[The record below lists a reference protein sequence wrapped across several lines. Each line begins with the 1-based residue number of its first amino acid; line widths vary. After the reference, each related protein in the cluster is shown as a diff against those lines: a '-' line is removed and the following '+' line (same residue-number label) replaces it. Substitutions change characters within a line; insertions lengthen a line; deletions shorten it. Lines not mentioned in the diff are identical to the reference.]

1 MNTLLPLPLHELHL
15 QLGARFG
22 ELRGSETVASY
33 GDPMAEYQA
42 LKQSAVVLDFSFRGR
57 GCLTGADRVRLLHGQ
72 VSNDVQ
78 KLRPGEGCYAAL
90 VTAKGRMQADL
101 NIHVLENELL
111 LDFEPGLTS
120 TLRERFEHYIVAE
133 DVQFIDVAPFYGI
146 VSIQGPLAAA
156 VMRRVMPDLMIP
168 KTGLSVS
175 HRTDPSLGDLYLVNH
190 PRAGGSGFDFYV
202 PTEATA
208 MVFDKLVA
216 AVQAEGGRPA
226 GFEAFEWARIEAG
239 IPRFGIDMDES
250 NLPPETGIET
260 RAISYNKGCYIGQEV
275 IARIRTY
282 GQVARAL
289 RGLRLDPQLST
300 LPVRGDKLFLG
311 EREVGNI
318 TSAIHSPELGLPIAL
333 GYVRREANTPGTMLR
348 LRTLTGEFSAEVAAL
363 PFELPKK

>member
-1 MNTLLPLPLHELHL
+1 MNTLQPLLLHPVHVH
-15 QLGARFG
+15 LGAHFG
-22 ELRGSETVASY
+22 ELRDFETVVGY
-33 GDPMAEYQA
+33 GDSMAEYEA
-42 LKQSAVVLDFSFRGR
+42 LKKTAAVLDFSFRGR

-90 VTAKGRMQADL
+90 VTVKGRMQADL

-120 TLRERFEHYIVAE
+120 ILRERFEHYIVAE
-133 DVQFIDVAPFYGI
+133 DVQFTDVAPFYGL
-146 VSIQGPLAAA
+146 VSIQGPLAEA
-156 VMRRVMPDLMIP
+156 VMRRAVPDLTIP
-168 KTGLSVS
+168 KTGLSIS
-175 HRTDPSLGDLYLVNH
+175 YRADPSLGDLYLVNH
-190 PRAGGSGFDFYV
+190 ARTGGSGFDFYV
-202 PTEATA
+202 STGTA
-208 MVFDKLVA
+208 ALVFDKLVA
-216 AVQAEGGRPA
+216 AARAEGGRPA

-239 IPRFGIDMDES
+239 IPRFGVDMDEG

-289 RGLRLDPQLST
+289 RGLRLDPQLSA

-318 TSAIHSPELGLPIAL
+318 TSAIHSPEFGMPIAL
-333 GYVRREANTPGTMLR
+333 GYVRREANTPGTALR
-348 LRTLTGEFSAEVAAL
+348 LRTRIGEFSAEVVAL
-363 PFELPKK
+363 PF